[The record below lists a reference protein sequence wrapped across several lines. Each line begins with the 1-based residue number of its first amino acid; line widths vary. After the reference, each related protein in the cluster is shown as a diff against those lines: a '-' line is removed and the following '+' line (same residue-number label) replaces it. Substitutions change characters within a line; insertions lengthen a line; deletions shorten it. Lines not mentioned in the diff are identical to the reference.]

1 MKDASR
7 VFASG
12 KDLKEMKKQRSKQ
25 AEERQAE
32 LELANSLEIV
42 FDKEMIESVLAEKFG
57 LDDLELK
64 DLVADY
70 ILRDVNTEFDKKFR

>member
-1 MKDASR
+1 
-7 VFASG
+7 
-12 KDLKEMKKQRSKQ
+12 MKKQRSKQ
-25 AEERQAE
+25 AEERQA
-32 LELANSLEIV
+32 ELANSLEIV
-42 FDKEMIESVLAEKFG
+42 FDKEMIESFLAKKFG